1 MKFHV
6 YIFTLILLFSFNAF
20 AQEED
25 KIELSSINFVGNAT
39 FSDADLKA
47 VIQSKEN
54 PFWMWRFLN
63 SFTFLGSPPNYFDSS
78 SVSIDVISLKSFY
91 AVNGFFKAEIN
102 YSFVIDTVGKSADLT
117 YTINENSTFTY
128 NVVQFPGLGKL
139 NEWINSNIVEYK
151 SYPKDE
157 RYSQENVQ
165 NKNDEIVAYLKNNG
179 YMFAMY
185 DSSIVKVDTINSRVD
200 LYNYFT
206 TGRFYTYTDIKIEKT
221 GESSS
226 QVSYNLIK
234 YITNINVGDTY
245 KENEISKSRLRLAR
259 TSLFSSINLKG
270 DSLADVPGKAQ
281 LTITGTVTPLNEL
294 SPEVFADNESNNF
307 NIGVGASYV
316 RKNFLGDARKLT
328 IRASFKVNNIAD
340 INFSP
345 QYFSETFQSQVE
357 LSAIAEQPFLFSRNI
372 AGRLELYLKSYNIE
386 TVDYQNYGANFN
398 SVFDMPSY
406 TFINLLSPYIRF
418 DRLNYTVNS
427 PSEDFSSISPS
438 TLTSSLGTEL
448 GSTKTNDLFFPTQGN
463 NLSLI
468 TELSSSKVH
477 WNFIFSD
484 PAETNST
491 LDSLGY
497 YLKLQL
503 TVAYYFSISRDD
515 NSVFATKFKS
525 GFIQM
530 LSGGQG
536 LVAPNQTFFAGGSNS
551 VRGWK
556 SRELIPPDTGP
567 DSLQLFPSSLNEQ
580 LKIRGGTFLVEGS
593 FEFRRR
599 FEKDFGYVLFLD
611 YGNTWNGPNQFQWN
625 EVAVAI
631 GTGFRYYSAIAPFR
645 IDFGFKLY
653 DPKDLKYFYEV
664 PFLETMVINF
674 GIGEAF

>member
-6 YIFTLILLFSFNAF
+6 YIFTLVLLFNLSAF

-25 KIELSSINFVGNAT
+25 KIELSSINFEGNAT
-39 FSDADLKA
+39 FSNADLKA

-54 PFWMWRFLN
+54 PFWLWRFLN

-78 SVSIDVISLKSFY
+78 FVSIDVISLKSFY
-91 AVNGFFKAEIN
+91 AVNGFFKAEIS
-102 YSFVIDTVGKSADLT
+102 YSFVIDTLGKSADLT

-139 NEWINSNIVEYK
+139 SDWIKSNIVEYK
-151 SYPKDE
+151 SYPNDE
-157 RYSQENVQ
+157 RYSQDNVQ
-165 NKNDEIVAYLKNNG
+165 KKNDEIVAYLKNNG

-185 DSSIVKVDTINSRVD
+185 DSSIVKIDTINSKVD
-200 LYNYFT
+200 LFNYFT
-206 TGRFYTYTDIKIEKT
+206 TGRFYTYTDIKIEKN

-270 DSLADVPGKAQ
+270 DSLADAPGRAQ
-281 LTITGTVTPLNEL
+281 LKITGTVTPLNEL

-328 IRASFKVNNIAD
+328 IRASFKVNNISD
-340 INFSP
+340 INFSS

-418 DRLNYTVNS
+418 DRLNYTIDSLSEEYSSVS
-427 PSEDFSSISPS
+427 PSS
-438 TLTSSLGTEL
+438 LTSSLGTEL
-448 GSTKTNDLFFPTQGN
+448 GSTKTNDLFFPTDGN
-463 NLSLI
+463 NTSLI
-468 TELSSSKVH
+468 TELSSTKVH
-477 WNFIFSD
+477 WNFYRNTDQSYH
-484 PAETNST
+484 T

-515 NSVFATKFKS
+515 NSIFATKFKS

-556 SRELIPPDTGP
+556 SRELIPPDPGP
-567 DSLQLFPSSLNEQ
+567 DSLFLFPPSLNEQ
-580 LKIRGGTFLVEGS
+580 LKIRGGTFLIEGS

-611 YGNTWNGPNQFQWN
+611 YGNTWNGPDQFQWN
-625 EVAVAI
+625 QVAVAI

-653 DPKDLKYFYEV
+653 DPKDLKYIYEV